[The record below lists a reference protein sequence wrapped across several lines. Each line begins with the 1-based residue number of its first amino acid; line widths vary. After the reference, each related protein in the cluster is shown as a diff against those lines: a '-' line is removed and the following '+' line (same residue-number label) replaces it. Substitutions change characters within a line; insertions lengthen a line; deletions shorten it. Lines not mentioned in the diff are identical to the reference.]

1 MIRLATVFSGI
12 GAIEHALQRMQIKN
26 EIIFACDNGDVSIL
40 TKKIDMNIDEIGNE
54 LKALSKIIKKIQ
66 FNDEVEDLY
75 KNQLDGMLAE
85 ALNEYEIV
93 LSKID
98 SFPKQDSKL
107 IEKILKN
114 VISMKGVK
122 ASRVKEY
129 KKIGVAEVTSA
140 IPLTGVQKQKV
151 EQKLLQTTPYE
162 TMELEYKVDA
172 AKIGGLMIRIGDRV
186 VDGTVSSRLAALTSC
201 LMKISLESEK
211 EGVQAS

>member
-1 MIRLATVFSGI
+1 MEENRIDSLTEEIEAVKAILDENKDFEKIMIHPEIPQEQKLSVIDEVFKGRVSD
-12 GAIEHALQRMQIKN
+12 ALTGFLRIVAAKGRYK
-26 EIIFACDNGDVSIL
+26 ELPGIFAYF
-40 TKKIDMNIDEIGNE
+40 T
-54 LKALSKIIKKIQ
+54 A
-66 FNDEVEDLY
+66 
-75 KNQLDGMLAE
+75 
-85 ALNEYEIV
+85 
-93 LSKID
+93 
-98 SFPKQDSKL
+98 
-107 IEKILKN
+107 
-114 VISMKGVK
+114 
-122 ASRVKEY
+122 RVKEY

-162 TMELEYKVDA
+162 TMEIEYKVDA

>member
-1 MIRLATVFSGI
+1 MAKLVSRTYGDARFELAVEETRVDELTEILEQNKDFEKIMVHPEIPQETKLQVIEDVFKGRVSDTLTGFLRI
-12 GAIEHALQRMQIKN
+12 VAAKGKYKELPG
-26 EIIFACDNGDVSIL
+26 IFAYF
-40 TKKIDMNIDEIGNE
+40 T
-54 LKALSKIIKKIQ
+54 A
-66 FNDEVEDLY
+66 
-75 KNQLDGMLAE
+75 
-85 ALNEYEIV
+85 
-93 LSKID
+93 
-98 SFPKQDSKL
+98 
-107 IEKILKN
+107 
-114 VISMKGVK
+114 
-122 ASRVKEY
+122 RVKEY

-162 TMELEYKVDA
+162 TMEIEYKVDA

>member
-1 MIRLATVFSGI
+1 MAKLVSRTYGDALFELAVEENRVDELSEEIQVLTEILEQKLQVIEDVFKGRVSDTLTGFLRI
-12 GAIEHALQRMQIKN
+12 VAAKGRYKELPG
-26 EIIFACDNGDVSIL
+26 IFAYF
-40 TKKIDMNIDEIGNE
+40 T
-54 LKALSKIIKKIQ
+54 A
-66 FNDEVEDLY
+66 
-75 KNQLDGMLAE
+75 
-85 ALNEYEIV
+85 
-93 LSKID
+93 
-98 SFPKQDSKL
+98 
-107 IEKILKN
+107 
-114 VISMKGVK
+114 
-122 ASRVKEY
+122 RVKEY

-162 TMELEYKVDA
+162 TMEIEYKVDA